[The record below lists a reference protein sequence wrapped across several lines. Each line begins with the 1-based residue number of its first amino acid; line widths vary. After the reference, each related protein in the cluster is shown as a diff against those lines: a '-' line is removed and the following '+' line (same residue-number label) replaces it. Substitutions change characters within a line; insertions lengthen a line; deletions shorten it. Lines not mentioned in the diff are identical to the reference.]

1 MNEIDRLTK
10 EQRAAVARVIAKARK
25 EPGQQS
31 EDGGAWDAYA
41 YQLGDGRIAWGV
53 NAPHNIARGVV
64 SGGRRP

>member
-10 EQRAAVARVIAKARK
+10 EQRAAVERVVARAR
-25 EPGQQS
+25 EELGIQT

-41 YQLGDGRIAWGV
+41 YQLGGGIAWGV
-53 NAPHNIARGVV
+53 NAPQNIARGVV